1 MIIGRLVLKWLGIV
15 SYMDCNKVDYGA
27 YSIKKRESP
36 MSDTIKIDD
45 KTYNVADLSDDAKT
59 QINNLQM
66 VDQQIRRLQQE
77 AAVAQTA
84 RMAYVASL
92 QTLLPE
98 AVVESS

>member
-1 MIIGRLVLKWLGIV
+1 
-15 SYMDCNKVDYGA
+15 
-27 YSIKKRESP
+27 
-36 MSDTIKIDD
+36 
-45 KTYNVADLSDDAKT
+45 
-59 QINNLQM
+59 M

-98 AVVESS
+98 AVAESS

>member
-1 MIIGRLVLKWLGIV
+1 MV
-15 SYMDCNKVDYGA
+15 CNKVDYGVHLT
-27 YSIKKRESP
+27 KGGQSP

-92 QTLLPE
+92 QTLLPA
-98 AVVESS
+98 AVAESS

>member
-27 YSIKKRESP
+27 YSIKKRASP

>member
-1 MIIGRLVLKWLGIV
+1 
-15 SYMDCNKVDYGA
+15 
-27 YSIKKRESP
+27 
-36 MSDTIKIDD
+36 MSDVIKIDD

-98 AVVESS
+98 AVEVKS